1 MIMAIVYI
9 LTNESMPETIKVGIT
24 ENLDR
29 RVRELDNTSTP
40 LPFECYYAV
49 EVENASAIEKKI
61 HEGLDDKRVRQNRE
75 FFNATPEQAKAI
87 LEIAEVMGGKN
98 VTPKEDIVETPQ
110 DKQALENAR
119 KKRGRIDYF
128 GILGIQKGTTLTFSK
143 DENITCVVSDNG
155 KIIFRDKETTLSGSA
170 LLITNE
176 MGYDWGQVQGA
187 GYWCYQGKTL
197 RDLVSEK

>member
-9 LTNESMPETIKVGIT
+9 LTNESMPDTIKVGIT
-24 ENLDR
+24 EYLDR
-29 RVRELDNTSTP
+29 RIRELDNTSTP

-143 DENITCVVSDNG
+143 DKNITCTVSDNG
-155 KIIFRDKETTLSGSA
+155 KIIFREKETTLSGSA

-197 RDLVSEK
+197 RELVSEK

>member
-1 MIMAIVYI
+1 MAIVYI
-9 LTNESMPETIKVGIT
+9 LTNESMPDTIKVGIT

-197 RDLVSEK
+197 RELVSEK